1 MRVVKSLIH
10 RPALFPLALAGVALL
25 LIVAVGRA
33 DKGNAPAGS
42 HATLKGSWT
51 SCETVTDSKQ
61 DGDNQLTTVTL
72 TQKFEGAVDGN
83 CEGSEREVVRKDGS
97 RTFSGSGVFTGKI
110 NGRSGTVVL
119 THTGTVTSEGVTV
132 ADWILDHGTE
142 ELALIDGHG
151 KSEGKKSGKS
161 PDCTDVTVQTAWSGK
176 YVGEIQF
183 GP

>member
-1 MRVVKSLIH
+1 MKSPIP
-10 RPALFPLALAGVALL
+10 RPALFPLALAGVTLT

-33 DKGNAPAGS
+33 DKGNAADGS
-42 HATLKGSWT
+42 HATLKGGWT

-72 TQKFEGAVDGN
+72 AQKFEGAVDGT
-83 CEGSEREVVRKDGS
+83 CDGSEREVVRKDGS
-97 RTFSGSGVFTGKI
+97 RTFSGSGTFTGKI

-119 THTGTVTSEGVTV
+119 THTGTVTKEGVTV

-142 ELALIDGHG
+142 ELARIDGHG
-151 KSEGKKSGKS
+151 KSEGKRSDKS
-161 PDCTDVTVQTAWSGK
+161 PDCGDATSQTAWSGK
-176 YVGEIQF
+176 YVGEIEF